1 MRSRLFNIGIK
12 ITMNNSIRKNFTQ
25 ASINLS
31 GWWFIVL
38 EILIVSIAIATYFDS
53 IYIFPLSAFILLA
66 LFYNHSCAI
75 YTSTFFALFWAL
87 FPSMIISIFLGL
99 NFIQSIPELLSSA
112 ASKVLAL
119 TIFLIVFYYHITASD
134 FINDLLAPVIKKM
147 RFKIPFHI
155 RNEKFLLNISGS
167 DLEKREVKKY
177 VENILFRLM
186 PFHEKEAVINIEE
199 VNKIKFN
206 EAGHK
211 YVLGTCSYDYKDTI
225 NIKIAKKWNG
235 KKIGIDQ
242 KMVTLAHEI
251 IHCKQFL
258 KGELHGSNWNG
269 RDYENIEYERRPW
282 EIEANYYQDKMF
294 KKYWHS

>member
-1 MRSRLFNIGIK
+1 M
-12 ITMNNSIRKNFTQ
+12 
-25 ASINLS
+25 
-31 GWWFIVL
+31 
-38 EILIVSIAIATYFDS
+38 
-53 IYIFPLSAFILLA
+53 
-66 LFYNHSCAI
+66 
-75 YTSTFFALFWAL
+75 
-87 FPSMIISIFLGL
+87 
-99 NFIQSIPELLSSA
+99 
-112 ASKVLAL
+112 
-119 TIFLIVFYYHITASD
+119 
-134 FINDLLAPVIKKM
+134 
-147 RFKIPFHI
+147 
-155 RNEKFLLNISGS
+155 NEKFLLNISGS